1 MSKAELYNGAP
12 TSYAPAPE
20 DTYRRTSKLSNGL
33 GKEDRYGNDV
43 MTDGPRRLN
52 SVGSVADDVLAAMGY
67 TQELVRNRSTLSVAF
82 MSFVL
87 ASVPYGL
94 STTLIY
100 PLTNGG
106 PSTVIWGWCLVCALM
121 LCVAISLGEITSVY
135 PTAGG
140 VYFQTYMLSPRWCRK
155 LAAWMTGWCFV
166 LGNMIITLSVN
177 FGTTLFL
184 IGCINIFRG
193 EPYLDVVTNEMTTDG
208 IFVTEPYMIYL
219 IFIAV
224 TFVCTAISALLNKH
238 LPLIDTLTVGF
249 TFVGVLAII
258 ICGLAIA
265 AEGRRSASYAFGHF
279 EVLSGWNPPG
289 WAFCIGLLHA
299 AYATSATGM
308 VVSMCEEV
316 QKPAEQV
323 PKALVGALVLNWACG
338 FIFLVPLMFVLP
350 DLVAVTTD
358 PTGQPLPAILGRAIG
373 NQGGAFALCVPII
386 ILGFFCGT
394 GCTTAASRC
403 TWAFARDGAIPG
415 SRKLKFDTVNR
426 KLDIPLNAMLLVVV
440 VQLVLGVIYLGS
452 TSAFNAFNGSGVIF
466 LTLSYVIPVAV
477 SFCSGRK
484 KLVGARYNFGAFGAF
499 CNVVAM
505 AWCAFAIPLFSMPTY
520 LPIDA
525 IGMNYGSVVFVF
537 GVGVALAWYYIW
549 GRKNYSGPRVDEDP
563 VAGDFSP
570 ETSFQ

>member
-1 MSKAELYNGAP
+1 MSKSEPYNG
-12 TSYAPAPE
+12 YAPGV
-20 DTYRRTSKLSNGL
+20 DTTYRRASKPVDSY

-43 MTDGPRRLN
+43 IQDGPRRMN
-52 SVGSVADDVLAAMGY
+52 SVDSAAEDVLAAMGY

-100 PLTNGG
+100 PLTGGG
-106 PSTVIWGWCLVCALM
+106 PSTVIWGWCLVCVLM
-121 LCVAISLGEITSVY
+121 LCVAVSLGEITSVY

-140 VYFQTYMLSPRWCRK
+140 VYFQTYMLSPRWCRA

-166 LGNMIITLSVN
+166 LGNIIITLSVN

-184 IGCINIFRG
+184 VGCINIFQG
-193 EPYLDVVTNEMTTDG
+193 EPFFDEATQTTTTAG
-208 IFVTEPYMIYL
+208 IFPAKPYQIYL
-219 IFIAV
+219 IFIAI
-224 TFVCTAISALLNKH
+224 TLICNLISSLLNKH

-249 TFVGVLAII
+249 TFVGVAAII
-258 ICGLAIA
+258 ICGLVIA
-265 AEGRRSASYAFGHF
+265 KEGRRSASYAFGHF
-279 EVLSGWNPPG
+279 EPISGWNPPG

-316 QKPAEQV
+316 EKPAEQV

-338 FIFLVPLMFVLP
+338 FIFLVPLMFILP

-358 PTGQPLPAILGRAIG
+358 PTGQPLPAILSRAIG
-373 NQGGAFALCVPII
+373 NQGGAFALTVPIT

-415 SRKLKFDTVNR
+415 SRLLKFDTVNR
-426 KLDIPLNAMLLVVV
+426 KLDVPLNAMMLSMV
-440 VQLVLGVIYLGS
+440 VQLVLGVIYIGS
-452 TSAFNAFNGSGVIF
+452 SAAFNAFNGSGVIF

-477 SFCSGRK
+477 SFCTGRK
-484 KLVGARYNFGAFGAF
+484 KLIGARYNFGMFGAI

-505 AWCAFAIPLFSMPTY
+505 AWCAFAIPLFSMPSA
-520 LPIDA
+520 LPVA
-525 IGMNYGSVVFVF
+525 AETMNYGSVVFVV
-537 GVGVALAWYYIW
+537 GLGVALAWYYIW
-549 GRKNYSGPRVDEDP
+549 GRRNYTGPQVDEDP
-563 VAGDFSP
+563 VAGQFSP
-570 ETSFQ
+570 QDSY

>member
-1 MSKAELYNGAP
+1 MSKAAP
-12 TSYAPAPE
+12 FDHGYRTTE
-20 DTYRRTSKLSNGL
+20 DTYRRGSKPAF
-33 GKEDRYGNDV
+33 GKEY
-43 MTDGPRRLN
+43 DGDDALPEAPRRLN
-52 SVGSVADDVLAAMGY
+52 SVDSAPEDVLAALGY
-67 TQELVRNRSTLSVAF
+67 TQELVRNRSTLSVTF

-94 STTLIY
+94 STTLLY

-106 PSTVIWGWCLVCALM
+106 PSTVIWGWCLVCVLM
-121 LCVAISLGEITSVY
+121 LAVAISLAEITSVY

-140 VYFQTYMLSPRWCRK
+140 VYYQTYMLSPRWCRS
-155 LAAWMTGWCFV
+155 LAAWMTGWSFV
-166 LGNMIITLSVN
+166 LGNIIITLSVN

-184 IGCINIFRG
+184 VGCINIFQG
-193 EPYLDVVTNEMTTDG
+193 DPYLDETTGEMTTAG
-208 IFVTEPYMIYL
+208 IFAAEPYQIYL
-219 IFIAV
+219 IFIAI
-224 TFVCTAISALLNKH
+224 TLICNAISSLLNKH

-265 AEGRRSASYAFGHF
+265 KEGRRSASYAFGHF
-279 EVLSGWNPPG
+279 EVLSGWSPPG

-316 QKPAEQV
+316 QRPSEQV

-338 FIFLVPLMFVLP
+338 FIFLVPLMFILP

-358 PTGQPLPAILGRAIG
+358 PTGQPLPAILARAIG

-415 SRKLKFDTVNR
+415 SRKLKFDTINK
-426 KLDIPLNAMLLVVV
+426 KLDVPLNAMMLSMA
-440 VQLVLGVIYLGS
+440 VQLILGVIYLGS
-452 TSAFNAFNGSGVIF
+452 SAAFNAFNGSGVIF
-466 LTLSYVIPVAV
+466 LTLSYVIPVAI
-477 SFCSGRK
+477 SLMGGRK
-484 KLVGARYNFGAFGAF
+484 SLVGARYNFGILGAV
-499 CNVVAM
+499 CNVVA
-505 AWCAFAIPLFSMPTY
+505 IGESLFSRFLFLLFFFSSPQTQSSLTNSCSLLQHGPA
-520 LPIDA
+520 LPFLSFPCRA
-525 IGMNYGSVVFVF
+525 TF
-537 GVGVALAWYYIW
+537 
-549 GRKNYSGPRVDEDP
+549 P
-563 VAGDFSP
+563 SP
-570 ETSFQ
+570 PAA